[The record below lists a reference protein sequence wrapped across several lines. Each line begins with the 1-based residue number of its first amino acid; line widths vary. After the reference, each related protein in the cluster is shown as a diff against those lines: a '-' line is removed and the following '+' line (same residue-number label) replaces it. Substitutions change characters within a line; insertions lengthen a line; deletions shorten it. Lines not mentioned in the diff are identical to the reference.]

1 MRLYLIALVI
11 AFIGLW
17 LSNEVQADGLCG
29 LRSGSVLSVENW
41 KAQGTKGA
49 VDFTVTLRS
58 KDNKAI
64 RGVGGTVE
72 FLVGDKPLMRL
83 QIYMKAPLE
92 PLGTT
97 MVQSTERRTA
107 DAERLLDTAH
117 DKVKA
122 LACIDSIHYVDGSG
136 VIIN

>member
-1 MRLYLIALVI
+1 
-11 AFIGLW
+11 
-17 LSNEVQADGLCG
+17 
-29 LRSGSVLSVENW
+29 
-41 KAQGTKGA
+41 
-49 VDFTVTLRS
+49 
-58 KDNKAI
+58 
-64 RGVGGTVE
+64 
-72 FLVGDKPLMRL
+72 
-83 QIYMKAPLE
+83 MKAPLE